1 MAGAVAG
8 GILGQL
14 IPYKLEGIDFCMTA
28 LFVIILMEQLEKK
41 ENRISA
47 VIGAAVSVICLL
59 VLGEKTF
66 MPVSMIIISLI
77 LMGNSSKERNVRSFT
92 IICIFRKE
100 KIYVKSVFENTAS
113 FRQRRNGFT

>member
-41 ENRISA
+41 ENRIPA
-47 VIGAAVSVICLL
+47 VIGATVSVICLL

-66 MPVSMIIISLI
+66 MPVSMIIISLNLHKI
-77 LMGNSSKERNVRSFT
+77 NVRSFT
-92 IICIFRKE
+92 ITCIFRKE
-100 KIYVKSVFENTAS
+100 KNIC
-113 FRQRRNGFT
+113 

>member
-1 MAGAVAG
+1 
-8 GILGQL
+8 
-14 IPYKLEGIDFCMTA
+14 MTA

-41 ENRISA
+41 ENRIPA

-77 LMGNSSKERNVRSFT
+77 LMGRSSKERNGEILECHHT
-92 IICIFRKE
+92 E
-100 KIYVKSVFENTAS
+100 
-113 FRQRRNGFT
+113 